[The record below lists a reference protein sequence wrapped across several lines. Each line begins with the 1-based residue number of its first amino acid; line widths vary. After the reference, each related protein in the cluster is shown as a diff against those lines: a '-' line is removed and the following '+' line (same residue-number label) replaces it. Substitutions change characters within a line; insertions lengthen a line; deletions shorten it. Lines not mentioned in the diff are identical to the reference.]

1 MVLPCFMPPI
11 FSKLVQL
18 KSFLHCLMFF
28 KQFSI
33 VVSACQAQRL
43 DGPHPK
49 ENYVK
54 AHGLPYVKCN
64 ERGLEVLSTAIH
76 I

>member
-1 MVLPCFMPPI
+1 
-11 FSKLVQL
+11 
-18 KSFLHCLMFF
+18 MFF